1 MAPLDTLLFSQP
13 DLVRKPHQI
22 SEIDHVLADPVP
34 VSVTSSDEFCD
45 DQQSLGETLQDLL
58 REQWADVLDLDP
70 EDIHSDSHF
79 FELGGNS
86 LATAELVA
94 AASRQYPGI
103 LLKREMVFQAPIFA
117 DLVTLVSLA
126 GSGSS
131 ADETLSLQPF
141 ELVDEEDVKIAAEQ
155 CGVLRQDLEDV
166 YPATALQAGL
176 MARSLSNPGTY
187 VSQWLF
193 HCAFP
198 IDPHTLSQWLEHT
211 IRKLDI
217 LRTAMATSAEH
228 GFVQVVLAQKVEVE
242 VVRVPSLDKW
252 DQVFPSPAITLG
264 TLLSTMRVIVSEDR
278 DTPSV
283 LWHAHHAAYDMATLE
298 LIAIYLGDIAAG
310 AQVLPSPPNFNAFVS
325 YSLQVRK
332 DPAAEA
338 FWSQQ
343 LLDVPSSVFPHA
355 AETLE
360 PVQNQMASKFRTNT
374 LYTYPLRFVDTK
386 MNFTQANV
394 FRSAWAFLLGCYEHS
409 RDVVF
414 GVTNGG
420 RYAPVINC
428 NRIVGPMIATSP
440 MRVLLDYTST
450 VAEFLQRTSLQSVQ
464 INEWEQFGLSA
475 IHELGLDG
483 QTACGFRTLVNIQ
496 TTDAMRRSK
505 FLMAQDDSSQ
515 KADAMDYGLVLEF
528 FPMEGDTISLRLS
541 YDNSVL
547 RHDQVCEIARQL
559 ERVIKA
565 FIEYPEATLDT
576 VAANMD
582 HISDRPGIEA
592 RIRKHAAVECGVL
605 EDMIEDVSSCSATQ
619 AASLAGSL
627 RHPSAFSSQIVFK
640 VSDQEGYDGTRAA
653 FETIYR
659 HAPTLRTRQFRAP
672 DERTLE
678 AVITESI
685 HWRESL
691 DILDYISSDKELKFR
706 LGGPLCRFGIMRG
719 AYRESKVYWVVM
731 TVHSAIFDADQ
742 APQLV
747 RFLNEVAS
755 GSNQSISSTFTTIT
769 PPSVSVASIEQAERH
784 KDFWARTL
792 QDCAI
797 PNFPEVKPGHKA
809 LGASRVQKRVSL
821 RHPAGDSTSKL
832 TAWIHGAW
840 AVTLAKYQDSGD
852 VVFGAGLASETNG
865 QPAWRPAMAIVP
877 QRISIDNLD
886 CSIISF
892 LETVEHQTQCLAA
905 HSCYGIDRIKTINE
919 SCATAC
925 DFQNLL
931 IVHFPPRHDIEP
943 VRNESIFALGDEAE
957 LGWKNPSKVILDYA
971 LVVEVTVSPNE
982 NALLLEL
989 AFDPVALEQ
998 VQVQRLF
1005 DHLEHILLQT
1015 SDTGSGLSLREID
1028 HVSPSHWEELQQ
1040 WNGSIPEPLMK
1051 GVHELFESQADA
1063 QPKEAAICA
1072 RDGEWTFEELD
1083 AVSEKLARWLRSM
1096 GVQSGTYVPLLFEKC
1111 GLAIVAMLGVL
1122 KAGGAS
1128 VALDPAHPTKRL
1140 QSLVSGM
1147 GECIA
1152 ISSGQNRE
1160 LATSLG
1166 RRVVVLDTNT
1176 LRALAARPSLPRL
1189 SQEIDVVASNTAFV
1203 LFTSGSTGTP
1213 KGILIPHSAFSSSIR
1228 GHGKV
1233 LRFST
1238 GPGSR
1243 NFQFTAYTSDVS
1255 IGEIF
1260 TSLALGSCVCV
1271 PSDWDRKNN
1280 IAGSMRDFRVNWA
1293 FFTPSVATLLCPEE
1307 VPTLKTLVFGG
1318 ETASPDNFKTWAPH
1332 LYLINSFGPA
1342 ETSIWS
1348 HCIPRPIELSDF
1360 GSNIGYGVSCATWI
1374 TDPDD
1379 FNNLL
1384 PIGAIGEL
1392 LTEGPNV
1399 AAGYLNASEKTN
1411 ATFVNNPAWMPADRK
1426 SMRIYRSGDLA
1437 RFLPNGMVQFL
1448 GRRDH
1453 QVKLNGLRIELG
1465 EIEHQIRQKVP
1476 DTMIV
1481 AVDVVTPYPIGS
1493 ARILAAFI
1501 ALKNPLPINAEE
1513 PNNTDP
1519 TSAIATSADTETHKL
1534 LSLLASEAPDVMHS
1548 ALDGLGDDLIASLP
1562 RHMVPNAIVPLHE
1575 MPMTA
1580 SAKID
1585 RKALKQL
1592 ASMVPIADLMHLGAS
1607 DKTRHLHAPSTVM
1620 ERVLGRLWGVALG
1633 RELEVDVRDNFFK
1646 IGGDSLSA
1654 MRLVSLAR
1662 REGIRISV
1670 EQIFKT
1676 SVLQDM
1682 ANAATLAD
1690 EQHDDMKVLDGG
1702 LKSDSSLEVAPF
1714 ATVGGKEAVASSL
1727 LISAADQLGLE
1738 ESDIEDIYP
1747 CTPLQEGLLAVSQ
1760 DAKGSY
1766 VAQMVHELSPDT
1778 DLHRFQNAWYT
1789 VLDDWPILRTRFFP
1803 SLLDDGSI
1811 RLMQAVVKEKPRWL
1825 KPRSL
1830 HDYLKLDARDK
1841 MQTGD
1846 SMVRLAVFQDKK
1858 AKTHYFVMTIHH
1870 AVYDGWMLG
1879 LLLTAVRRAYAG
1891 LPKPAIVP
1899 YNVFINQLEATNHEY
1914 SQNFWQRYVNGAPR
1928 LTWPEL
1934 PSLDFRPRS
1943 NRVQTCT
1950 SPLPCD
1956 WRTMSFTPTTWLRTA
1971 FAILLGAYSCTDDV
1985 VFASTVYG
1993 RASGFLSLAEL
2004 VAGPTLA
2011 TIPIRIG
2018 IEREKLIDELL
2029 AQVQVESGSM
2039 LAHEQHG
2046 MQNIRRY
2053 NMEALA
2059 SIDAQ
2064 SLLVVQI
2071 DEPHVAAPQN
2081 MDADAADELQFTSNP
2096 PSGLENGFL
2105 SCALVLEVTVTAD
2118 GLHIVATHDDKVLK
2132 PDEVQRFLRQ
2142 YTHIVDQLCSNDSRG
2157 LCVADLSLVSPEDL
2171 EEMHAWNG
2179 TVPESMQALIHDLYH
2194 QRAQEQPEAEA
2205 LISWEGSMTFQE
2217 LDDLSTRLAGH
2228 LWETYGL
2235 RPGMHVPLLFEKSMW
2250 AVVAM
2255 MAVLKVGAAN
2265 VALNPA
2271 QPPETLK
2278 SLVCDIDAELVLCS
2292 KENHGLAQSHF
2303 TRTFCV
2309 SQSIRDD
2316 GVLFG
2321 DNGAQGIGPENLAFL
2336 LFTSGSTGK
2345 PKAIMID
2352 HYAFCSSMRGHGE
2365 TLRYQK
2371 GGRNL
2376 QFTAYTSDVSIGEIF
2391 TSLTRGATV
2400 RCLREYPFRS
2410 STSPPKYCDC
2420 FPDREILTY
2429 TLGLYSV
2436 RRRAYERFGWCHGAH
2451 ACRLGFSDAQCRL
2464 PIRSE
2469 PRTKPPNAGIRR

>member
-1 MAPLDTLLFSQP
+1 MAPSLDTLVCSQP
-13 DLVRKPHQI
+13 DAVEEVHHVSQI
-22 SEIDHVLADPVP
+22 DLAKKDPVH
-34 VSVTSSDEFCD
+34 VSVVSGDEFSDE
-45 DQQSLGETLQDLL
+45 QLSIGEDLQDMM
-58 REQWADVLDLDP
+58 RELWADVLDLDP
-70 EDIHSDSHF
+70 EDIFPDSHF
-79 FELGGNS
+79 FEMGGNS

-94 AASRQYPGI
+94 AATQQYPGI
-103 LLKREMVFQAPIFA
+103 CLKREMVFQAPFFS
-117 DLVTLVSLA
+117 DLVSLVSLA
-126 GSGSS
+126 GAGSS
-131 ADETLSLQPF
+131 AYETLSLQRF

-155 CGVLRQDLEDV
+155 CGVLPQDLDDV

-176 MARSLSNPGTY
+176 MARSISIPGTY

-193 HCAFP
+193 HCTYP
-198 IDPHTLSQWLEHT
+198 IDPETLSQWLEHT
-211 IRKLDI
+211 IQKLAI

-228 GFVQVVLAQKVEVE
+228 GFVQVVLSQKVEVE

-252 DQVFPSPAITLG
+252 DQAFPLPAITLG
-264 TLLSTMRVIVSEDR
+264 TLLSRMTVVVAEDR
-278 DTPSV
+278 ETPSV

-298 LIAIYLGDIAAG
+298 LIAIHLGDIASG
-310 AQVLPSPPNFNAFVS
+310 AQMLPPPPSFNAFVS

-332 DPAAEA
+332 DPAGKA

-343 LLDVPSSVFPHA
+343 LLDVPNPVFPYA
-355 AETLE
+355 TETLE
-360 PVQNQMASKFRTNT
+360 SNSNQLASPLRTNT
-374 LYTYPLRFVDTK
+374 LYTYPLRHVDTK
-386 MNFTQANV
+386 MNFTNANV

-409 RDVVF
+409 TDVVF

-420 RYAPVINC
+420 RYAPVTNC
-428 NRIVGPMIATSP
+428 SSIVGPMIATSP
-440 MRVLLDYTST
+440 MRVQLDYSST
-450 VAEFLQRTSLQSVQ
+450 VAEFLQKTSVQSVH
-464 INEWEQFGLSA
+464 INDWEQIGLSA
-475 IHELGLDG
+475 IHDLGLDG
-483 QTACGFRTLVNIQ
+483 QRACGFRTLVNVQ
-496 TTDAMRRSK
+496 TTDAMRRSQ
-505 FLMAQDDSSQ
+505 FLMAQDESSE
-515 KADAMDYGLVLEF
+515 KADAMDYGLVLEL
-528 FPMEGDTISLRLS
+528 FPREGDTIPLRLS
-541 YDNSVL
+541 YDNRAL
-547 RHDQVCEIARQL
+547 RHDQVCEIAMQL
-559 ERVIKA
+559 ERVITT
-565 FIEYPEATLDT
+565 FIKHPEATLDI
-576 VAANMD
+576 VAANLD
-582 HISDRPGIEA
+582 DTSDRAGIEA
-592 RIRKHAAVECGVL
+592 RTRMHAAVECGVL
-605 EDMIEDVSSCSATQ
+605 NEMVEDVSFCSAMQ

-627 RHPSAFSSQIVFK
+627 QRPSAFSSRVIFK
-640 VSDQEGYDGTRAA
+640 IPDHIGHTEVKTA
-653 FETIYR
+653 FEALYQ
-659 HAPTLRTRQFRAP
+659 HAPILRTRLFRGPNEQA
-672 DERTLE
+672 LQ
-678 AVITESI
+678 AVIRGSI
-685 HWRESL
+685 QWRESL
-691 DILDYISSDKELKFR
+691 DLEDYTSSDNELAFKF
-706 LGGPLCRFGIMRG
+706 GGPLSRFGIIRG
-719 AYRESKVYWVVM
+719 PSQESKVQWVIM
-731 TVHSAIFDADQ
+731 TAHSAIFDADQ
-742 APQLV
+742 VHQMV
-747 RFLNEVAS
+747 HFLNEAAAGPNESVP
-755 GSNQSISSTFTTIT
+755 STLATL
-769 PPSVSVASIEQAERH
+769 PPPKSSVASVEQVEEH
-784 KDFWARTL
+784 KKFWARTL
-792 QDCAI
+792 QDCAT
-797 PNFPEVKPGHKA
+797 PNFPEVKAAQQPLATSH
-809 LGASRVQKRVSL
+809 VHKRVPLQHSV
-821 RHPAGDSTSKL
+821 GDSMSKL
-832 TAWIHGAW
+832 TAWLHIAW
-840 AVTLAKYQDSGD
+840 ALTLAKYQDSGD
-852 VVFGAGLASETNG
+852 VLFGAGLPSEEDG
-865 QPAWRPAMAIVP
+865 QLTFGAAMAIVP
-877 QRISIDNLD
+877 QRISIDDLD
-886 CSIISF
+886 CSIPSF
-892 LETVEHQTQCLAA
+892 LEAVEQQTQSMVA
-905 HSCYGIDRIKTINE
+905 HSVYGLHGIKTINE
-919 SCATAC
+919 SCAAAC
-925 DFQNLL
+925 NFQNLL
-931 IVHFPPRHDIEP
+931 IVHSLPRNEIEP
-943 VRNESIFALGDEAE
+943 VSDESIFTLADEAE
-957 LGWKNPSKVILDYA
+957 IGCKNPSRVVRDYA
-971 LVVEVTVSPNE
+971 LVVEVSVSPDNS
-982 NALLLEL
+982 ALVVEL
-989 AFDPVALEQ
+989 GFDPVALEQ
-998 VQVQRLF
+998 VQVQRLL
-1005 DHLEHILLQT
+1005 DHFEHVLLQMGDN
-1015 SDTGSGLSLREID
+1015 SSELCLRDID
-1028 HVSPSHWEELQQ
+1028 HVAASHWKELQQ
-1040 WNGSIPEPLMK
+1040 WNGNIPEPLMK
-1051 GVHELFESQADA
+1051 GVHELFETRVDA
-1063 QPKEAAICA
+1063 QPKEPAICA

-1083 AVSEKLARWLRSM
+1083 TVSEKLARWLRSM
-1096 GVQSGTYVPLLFEKC
+1096 GVQAGTYVPLLFEKC

-1140 QSLVSGM
+1140 QGLVSGM
-1147 GECIA
+1147 GECIV

-1189 SQEIDVVASNTAFV
+1189 SQEVEVVATNTAFV
-1203 LFTSGSTGTP
+1203 LFTSGSTGMP

-1233 LRFST
+1233 LRFTT

-1280 IAGSMRDFRVNWA
+1280 IAGSMRDFKVNWA
-1293 FFTPSVATLLCPEE
+1293 FFTPSVATLLRPQE

-1348 HCIPRPIELSDF
+1348 HCIPRPVELSDF

-1379 FNNLL
+1379 FNKLL

-1411 ATFVNNPAWMPADRK
+1411 ATFVTNPAWMPADRK

-1481 AVDVVTPYPIGS
+1481 AVDVVTPHPVGS

-1501 ALKNPLPINAEE
+1501 APKNPLP
-1513 PNNTDP
+1513 TDADKSDDKTLSP
-1519 TSAIATSADTETHKL
+1519 STATSADAETQKL
-1534 LSLLASEAPDVMHS
+1534 LSLLVSEASDIMHS
-1548 ALDGLGDDLIASLP
+1548 ALDGLEDGLIASLP
-1562 RHMVPNAIVPLHE
+1562 RHMVPNAIVPLRE

-1585 RKALKQL
+1585 RKVLKQM
-1592 ASMVPIADLMHLGAS
+1592 ASMVPIADLMRLGGS
-1607 DKTRHLHAPSTVM
+1607 GKTRQLHAPSTVM
-1620 ERVLGRLWGVALG
+1620 ERVLARLWGVSLG
-1633 RELEVDVRDNFFK
+1633 RELELDVRDNFFK

-1662 REGIRISV
+1662 REGVKVSV
-1670 EQIFKT
+1670 EQIFKS

-1682 ANAATLAD
+1682 AKVATIAD
-1690 EQHDDMKVLDGG
+1690 NEHEDTD
-1702 LKSDSSLEVAPF
+1702 SLEGESTESLIVAPY
-1714 ATVGGKEAVASSL
+1714 ATVGGVEAAASGL
-1727 LISAADQLGLE
+1727 LASAADQLGIE

-1778 DLHRFQNAWYT
+1778 DLPRFQKAWYT

-1803 SLLDDGSI
+1803 SMLDDGSL

-1830 HDYLKLDARDK
+1830 QDYLKLDARDK
-1841 MQTGD
+1841 MHTGD
-1846 SMVRLAVFQDKK
+1846 SMLRLAAFQDKK
-1858 AKTHYFVMTIHH
+1858 TKKYYFVMTIHH

-1891 LPKPAIVP
+1891 LPKPATVP
-1899 YNVFINQLEATNHEY
+1899 YNAFIHRLEATGSEH
-1914 SQNFWQRYVNGAPR
+1914 SQSFWQRYVSGAPR

-1943 NRVQTCT
+1943 NCVQTIT
-1950 SPLPCD
+1950 SPLPGE
-1956 WRTMSFTPTTWLRTA
+1956 WSTMSFTPTTWLRTA
-1971 FAILLGAYSCTDDV
+1971 FAILLGAYSCTDDIV
-1985 VFASTVYG
+1985 YASTVYG
-1993 RASGFLSLAEL
+1993 RASGLLSSAEL

-2011 TIPIRIG
+2011 TIPVRVG
-2018 IEREKLIDELL
+2018 IERTKLIEELL
-2029 AQVQVESGSM
+2029 TQVQTESATM

-2059 SIDAQ
+2059 SVDAQ
-2064 SLLVVQI
+2064 SLLVVQV
-2071 DEPHVAAPQN
+2071 DEPHAAAPQN
-2081 MDADAADELQFTSNP
+2081 IDVEAADELKFTSTP

-2105 SCALVLEVTVTAD
+2105 SCALVLEATVSAD
-2118 GLHIVATHDDKVLK
+2118 GLHIVATHDDKVLQ

-2142 YTHIVDQLCSNDSRG
+2142 MTHIVKQLCSGDLQG
-2157 LCVADLSLVSPEDL
+2157 LCVADLSLAAPEDV

-2179 TVPESMQALIHDLYH
+2179 TVPEPKHALIHDLFH
-2194 QRAQEQPEAEA
+2194 QQALEQPDAEA
-2205 LISWEGSMTFQE
+2205 LVSWEGSMTFQE
-2217 LDDLSTRLAGH
+2217 LDELSTRLAGH
-2228 LWETYGL
+2228 LWESYGL
-2235 RPGMHVPLLFEKSMW
+2235 RPGMHVPLVFEKSMW

-2278 SLVCDIDAELVLCS
+2278 SLVCDIDGELVLCS
-2292 KENHGLAQSHF
+2292 EEKFSLAQSHF
-2303 TRTFCV
+2303 ERFFCV
-2309 SQSIRDD
+2309 GPSILND
-2316 GVLFG
+2316 GVLVG
-2321 DNGAQGIGPENLAFL
+2321 DNGALDAIVPENLAFL

-2352 HYAFCSSMRGHGE
+2352 HYAFTSSMRGHGE
-2365 TLRYQK
+2365 TLCYRK

-2400 RCLREYPFRS
+2400 RFRGTS
-2410 STSPPKYCDC
+2410 SP
-2420 FPDREILTY
+2420 L
-2429 TLGLYSV
+2429 
-2436 RRRAYERFGWCHGAH
+2436 
-2451 ACRLGFSDAQCRL
+2451 
-2464 PIRSE
+2464 
-2469 PRTKPPNAGIRR
+2469 

>member
-1 MAPLDTLLFSQP
+1 MAPLDTLLLSQP
-13 DLVRKPHQI
+13 DIVREPHHV
-22 SEIDHVLADPVP
+22 SEIDHAQADPGHISV
-34 VSVTSSDEFCD
+34 VSNDELGD
-45 DQQSLGETLQDLL
+45 DQQSIGETLQDLL
-58 REQWADVLDLDP
+58 RELWADVLDLDL
-70 EDIHSDSHF
+70 EDIHPDSHF

-94 AASRQYPGI
+94 AATQQYSGI
-103 LLKREMVFQAPIFA
+103 RLKREMVFQAPIFG
-117 DLVTLVSLA
+117 DLVRLVSLA
-126 GSGSS
+126 GAGSS
-131 ADETLSLQPF
+131 AYEALSLQPF
-141 ELVDEEDVKIAAEQ
+141 ELVDEEDVKIAVEQ
-155 CGVLRQDLEDV
+155 CGVQRQDLHDV

-193 HCAFP
+193 HCAFS
-198 IDPHTLSQWLEHT
+198 IDPHTLSRWLEDT
-211 IRKLDI
+211 IEKLDI

-242 VVRVPSLDKW
+242 VVRVFSLDEW
-252 DQVFPSPAITLG
+252 EQVFPPPAITLG
-264 TLLSTMRVIVSEDR
+264 TLLSRIKVVVAEDR
-278 DTPSV
+278 ETPSV

-298 LIAIYLGDIAAG
+298 LIAIHLGDIASG
-310 AQVLPSPPNFNAFVS
+310 SHVFPSPPSFNAFVS

-332 DPAAEA
+332 DPAGEA

-343 LLDVPSSVFPHA
+343 LLDVPTSVFPNA
-355 AETLE
+355 TETLE
-360 PVQNQMASKFRTNT
+360 PSPNQIASAFRTNT
-374 LYTYPLRFVDTK
+374 LYTHQLRLIHTK

-409 RDVVF
+409 EDVVF

-428 NRIVGPMIATSP
+428 SSIVGPMIATSP
-440 MRVLLDYTST
+440 MRVRLNYNST
-450 VAEFLQRTSLQSVQ
+450 VADFLQKTSVQSVQ
-464 INEWEQFGLSA
+464 INEWEQIGLST
-475 IHELGLDG
+475 IHDLGLDG
-483 QTACGFRTLVNIQ
+483 KKASGFRTLVNVQ
-496 TTDAMRRSK
+496 TTDAMRRSQS
-505 FLMAQDDSSQ
+505 LMAQDDSSQ
-515 KADAMDYGLVLEF
+515 RADAMDYGLVLEF
-528 FPMEGDTISLRLS
+528 FPREGDIIPLRLS
-541 YDNSVL
+541 YDNSAL

-559 ERVIKA
+559 ERVITT
-565 FIEYPEATLDT
+565 FTEYPEATLDA

-582 HISDRPGIEA
+582 HILDRPGIEA
-592 RIRKHAAVECGVL
+592 RIRKHAAVECGVM
-605 EDMIEDVSSCSATQ
+605 DRMVEDVVSCSATQ
-619 AASLAGSL
+619 AAWLAASL
-627 RHPSAFSSQIVFK
+627 RHPSAFSSQVIFK
-640 VSDQEGYDGTRAA
+640 VSDYIGHAEIKAA
-653 FETIYR
+653 FDTLYQ
-659 HAPTLRTRQFRAP
+659 HAPILRTRLFQAP
-672 DERTLE
+672 NGRTLQ
-678 AVITESI
+678 AVITGSI
-685 HWRESL
+685 QWRESL
-691 DILDYISSDKELKFR
+691 DLVDYTSSDNELTFK
-706 LGGPLCRFGIMRG
+706 LGGPLCRFGIVRG
-719 AYRESKVYWVVM
+719 VHRGSKVHWVVM
-731 TVHSAIFDADQ
+731 TAHRAIFDPDQ
-742 APQLV
+742 AHQLV
-747 RFLNEVAS
+747 HFLNEVAPRPS
-755 GSNQSISSTFTTIT
+755 KSIPTTFTTFS
-769 PPSVSVASIEQAERH
+769 PPSVPVTPIEQTEGH
-784 KDFWARTL
+784 KEFWARTL
-792 QDCAI
+792 QDCAT
-797 PNFPEVKPGHKA
+797 PNFPEVKPGHQI
-809 LGASRVQKRVSL
+809 LGTSRMQKRVL
-821 RHPAGDSTSKL
+821 LQHPTGNSMSKL
-832 TAWIHGAW
+832 TAWLHGAW
-840 AVTLAKYQDSGD
+840 ALTLAKYQDSGD
-852 VVFGAGLASETNG
+852 VVFGAGLASEEND
-865 QPAWRPAMAIVP
+865 QPSLRPALAIVP

-886 CSIISF
+886 CSIFS
-892 LETVEHQTQCLAA
+892 LLQAVEYQTQSLAA
-905 HSCYGIDRIKTINE
+905 HSSYGIDRIKTINE
-919 SCATAC
+919 SCAAAC
-925 DFQNLL
+925 NFQNLL
-931 IVHFPPRHDIEP
+931 IVHYPPRHKIEP
-943 VRNESIFALGDEAE
+943 RGDEIIFTLGDEAE
-957 LGWKNPSKVILDYA
+957 IGCKNPSKVIFDYA
-971 LVVEVTVSPNE
+971 LVVEVTVSPNNNE
-982 NALLLEL
+982 LLVEVG
-989 AFDPVALEQ
+989 FDPVVLEQ
-998 VQVQRLF
+998 VQAQRLL
-1005 DHLEHILLQT
+1005 DHLEHVLLQT
-1015 SDTGSGLSLREID
+1015 SDSSSELSLRDID
-1028 HVSPSHWEELQQ
+1028 HVAPSHWEELRQ
-1040 WNGSIPEPLMK
+1040 WNGNVPEPLMK
-1051 GVHELFESQADA
+1051 GVHELFESQVDA
-1063 QPKEAAICA
+1063 QPKETAICA

-1083 AVSEKLARWLRSM
+1083 SVSEKLARWLRSM
-1096 GVQSGTYVPLLFEKC
+1096 GVQFGTYVPLLFEKC

-1271 PSDWDRKNN
+1271 PSDSDRKNN

-1348 HCIPRPIELSDF
+1348 HCIPRPVELSDF

-1379 FNNLL
+1379 FNKLL

-1411 ATFVNNPAWMPADRK
+1411 ATFVSNPAWMPADRR

-1501 ALKNPLPINAEE
+1501 ALKNPLPMNVEN
-1513 PNNTDP
+1513 PGNKSSSSST
-1519 TSAIATSADTETHKL
+1519 ATLVDAETHKL

-1548 ALDGLGDDLIASLP
+1548 TFDGLEDDLIASLP
-1562 RHMVPNAIVPLHE
+1562 RHMVPNAIVPLNE

-1592 ASMVPIADLMHLGAS
+1592 ASMVPIEDLTRLTAS
-1607 DKTRHLHAPSTVM
+1607 DKTTQLHAPSTVM
-1620 ERVLGRLWGVALG
+1620 ERVLGRLWGVSLG

-1646 IGGDSLSA
+1646 VGGDSLSA

-1662 REGIRISV
+1662 REGVRLSV

-1682 ANAATLAD
+1682 ARVATL
-1690 EQHDDMKVLDGG
+1690 EENEHDGTGVLDGE
-1702 LKSDSSLEVAPF
+1702 LESDASSNVAPF
-1714 ATVGGKEAVASSL
+1714 ATVGGIEAMASSL

-1778 DLHRFQNAWYT
+1778 DLPRFQKAWYT
-1789 VLDDWPILRTRFFP
+1789 VLGDWPILRTRFFP
-1803 SLLDDGSI
+1803 SLSEDGSI
-1811 RLMQAVVKEKPRWL
+1811 RLMQAVVKEKPRWV

-1841 MQTGD
+1841 MQSGD
-1846 SMVRLAVFQDKK
+1846 SMVRLAVFQDQKDKK
-1858 AKTHYFVMTIHH
+1858 HYFVMTIHH

-1879 LLLTAVRRAYAG
+1879 LLLTAVRRAYVG

-1899 YNVFINQLEATNHEY
+1899 YNVFINRLEATNHEH

-1928 LTWPEL
+1928 LNWPEL

-1943 NRVQTCT
+1943 NCVQRCT

-1956 WRTMSFTPTTWLRTA
+1956 WKTMSFTPTTWLRTA

-1993 RASGFLSLAEL
+1993 RASGLLSSAEL

-2011 TIPIRIG
+2011 TIPVRVG
-2018 IEREKLIDELL
+2018 IEREKLIDKLL
-2029 AQVQVESGSM
+2029 AQVQTESGSM

-2059 SIDAQ
+2059 SVDAQ
-2064 SLLVVQI
+2064 TLLVVQV

-2081 MDADAADELQFTSNP
+2081 MDVEATDELQFTSKP

-2105 SCALVLEVTVTAD
+2105 SCALVLEATVSAD
-2118 GLHIVATHDDKVLK
+2118 GLHIVATHDDKVLQ
-2132 PDEVQRFLRQ
+2132 PEEVQRFLRQ
-2142 YTHIVDQLCSNDSRG
+2142 YAHIVNQLCNDDSRG
-2157 LCVADLSLVSPEDL
+2157 LCIADLSLVPPEDV
-2171 EEMHAWNG
+2171 EEMHAWNEP
-2179 TVPESMQALIHDLYH
+2179 VPEPMQALIHDLYH
-2194 QRAQEQPEAEA
+2194 QRAQEQPDAEA
-2205 LISWEGSMTFQE
+2205 LVSWEGSMTFQE

-2228 LWETYGL
+2228 LWQSCGL

-2265 VALNPA
+2265 IALDPA
-2271 QPPETLK
+2271 QPPETLQ
-2278 SLVCDIDAELVLCS
+2278 SLVCDIDGGLVLCS
-2292 KENHGLAQSHF
+2292 KDNHSLVQSHF
-2303 TRTFCV
+2303 PKYFCV
-2309 SQSIRDD
+2309 SPSMRDD
-2316 GVLFG
+2316 NLLIG
-2321 DNGAQGIGPENLAFL
+2321 DNGAQGIVPENLAFL

-2365 TLRYQK
+2365 TLCYRN

-2400 RCLREYPFRS
+2400 SLFWEHPLL
-2410 STSPPKYCDC
+2410 SP
-2420 FPDREILTY
+2420 EAAT
-2429 TLGLYSV
+2429 TL
-2436 RRRAYERFGWCHGAH
+2436 
-2451 ACRLGFSDAQCRL
+2451 
-2464 PIRSE
+2464 
-2469 PRTKPPNAGIRR
+2469 